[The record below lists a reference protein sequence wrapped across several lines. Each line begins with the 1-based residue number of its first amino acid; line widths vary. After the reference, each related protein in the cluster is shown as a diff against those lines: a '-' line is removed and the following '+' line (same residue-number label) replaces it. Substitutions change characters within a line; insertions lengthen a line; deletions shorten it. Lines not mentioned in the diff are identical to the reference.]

1 MIKEWS
7 DDAWEEYLNWQEQDK
22 KKWKKINLLIKDIE
36 RNGESEGIG
45 QPEPLKYGLSG
56 YWSRRIDEKN
66 RLVYKIDENGNLNI
80 ESCKGHYKDK

>member
-45 QPEPLKYGLSG
+45 QPEPLKYEWSS
-56 YWSRRIDEKN
+56 YWSRRIDAKN
-66 RLVYKIDENGNLNI
+66 RLIYKITEEEHLYI
-80 ESCKGHYKDK
+80 ASCAGHYD

>member
-45 QPEPLKYGLSG
+45 QPEPLKYEWSG
-56 YWSRRIDEKN
+56 YWSRRIDAKN
-66 RLVYKIDENGNLNI
+66 RLIYKITEEEHLYI
-80 ESCKGHYKDK
+80 ASCAGHYD

>member
-1 MIKEWS
+1 MVS

-45 QPEPLKYGLSG
+45 QPEPLKYEWSS
-56 YWSRRIDEKN
+56 YWSRRIDAKN
-66 RLVYKIDENGNLNI
+66 RLIYKITEEEHLYI
-80 ESCKGHYKDK
+80 ASCAGHYD